1 MRRGCYAGR
10 MQHRS
15 IEPDREPLPI
25 AERAADNLRFIRSA
39 MEGSSRFT
47 DISGLGMVLI
57 GASALAATVVAS
69 HELSLLARATIWELE
84 AAIAI
89 TIGLL
94 ATLQKAGARRSLLL
108 GGPARKFALGF
119 VPALAA
125 GGILTIVL
133 QRAGLFALL
142 PGTWLVVYGAAVA
155 NAGAFSTRLIPAIG
169 FSFMAVG
176 VLTFLVPDAWSNAL
190 LGVGFGG
197 LHIAFGA
204 LIARRYGG

>member
-1 MRRGCYAGR
+1 

-25 AERAADNLRFIRSA
+25 ADRAADNLRFIRSA
-39 MEGSSRFT
+39 MEGSARFT

-57 GASALAATVVAS
+57 GLSAVAATVIAS
-69 HELSLLARATIWELE
+69 QQSSPLGRATVWELE
-84 AAIAI
+84 AALAI

-119 VPALAA
+119 IPALVA

-133 QRAGLFALL
+133 QRAELFALL
-142 PGTWLVVYGAAVA
+142 PGMWLVVYGAVVA
-155 NAGAFSTRLIPAIG
+155 NAGAFSVRLIPAIG

-176 VLTFLVPDAWSNAL
+176 VLTFLAPEAWSGWL

-197 LHIAFGA
+197 LHIAFGV